1 MTPSSSVSSP
11 ALKTVLW
18 GVFWASLSTSLGGM
32 TVVFTRLIIEE
43 SDPLSLAFVRYGIA
57 ALIFLGVLLVQ
68 NRIPTFERRD
78 MLFLTFIGT
87 FMFAA
92 FPFFMAKA
100 LEDTTAARGALIFSA
115 MPLITICLASIARI
129 EKLTAQ
135 KMLAVLVAIAGAAI
149 ALGENVD
156 QIAPHALRGD
166 VFMFLGML
174 SVSLFNVFSGKY
186 LVRYGNLPV
195 MTYSMFVGVLILLL
209 LALIFGKPFSG
220 SLTFDEW
227 GWFIVFILA
236 APGGAL
242 MIFAWGQAL
251 RIITPTQA
259 TITIG
264 FNPVTAILLAAWLLS
279 EPITINVLLGFV
291 LIFSAI
297 VLASYRPRHSS
308 SGNVAS

>member
-1 MTPSSSVSSP
+1 MNLNPQAPTNI
-11 ALKTVLW
+11 LKTTLL

-43 SDPLSLAFVRYGIA
+43 SDPLSLAFIRYGIA
-57 ALIFLGVLLVQ
+57 ALIFLGILLVQ
-68 NRIPTFERRD
+68 NRITFFQRND
-78 MLFLTFIGT
+78 LIFLTFIGA

-92 FPFFMAKA
+92 FPFFMARA
-100 LEDTTAARGALIFSA
+100 LEDTTAARAALMFA
-115 MPLITICLASIARI
+115 TMPLITICLAAAARI
-129 EKLTAQ
+129 EKLTVQ
-135 KMLAVLVAIAGAAI
+135 KLLAVLVAIIGAAI

-156 QIAPHALRGD
+156 AIAPRALKGD

-195 MTYSMFVGVLILLL
+195 MTYSMIVGVLILLL

-220 SLTFDEW
+220 SLDFNEW
-227 GWFIVFILA
+227 GWLVVLILA

-251 RIITPTQA
+251 KAITPTQA

-264 FNPVTAILLAAWLLS
+264 FNPVTAILLGVWLLN
-279 EPITINVLLGFV
+279 EPFSIRVVIGFL

-297 VLASYRPRHSS
+297 LLASYRGRQSPSVNLSS
-308 SGNVAS
+308 

>member
-1 MTPSSSVSSP
+1 
-11 ALKTVLW
+11 
-18 GVFWASLSTSLGGM
+18 
-32 TVVFTRLIIEE
+32 
-43 SDPLSLAFVRYGIA
+43 
-57 ALIFLGVLLVQ
+57 
-68 NRIPTFERRD
+68 
-78 MLFLTFIGT
+78 
-87 FMFAA
+87 
-92 FPFFMAKA
+92 
-100 LEDTTAARGALIFSA
+100 
-115 MPLITICLASIARI
+115 
-129 EKLTAQ
+129 
-135 KMLAVLVAIAGAAI
+135 
-149 ALGENVD
+149 
-156 QIAPHALRGD
+156 
-166 VFMFLGML
+166 MFLGML

-220 SLTFDEW
+220 SLTFDDW

-251 RIITPTQA
+251 RTITPTQA

-279 EPITINVLLGFV
+279 EPITIKVLLGFL